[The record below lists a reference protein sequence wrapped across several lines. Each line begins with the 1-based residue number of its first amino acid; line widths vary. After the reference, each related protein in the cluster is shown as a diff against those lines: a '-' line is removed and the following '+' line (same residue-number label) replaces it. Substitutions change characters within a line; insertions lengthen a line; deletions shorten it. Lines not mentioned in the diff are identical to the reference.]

1 MLELSSQ
8 ARTLAGILLL
18 ALITVESGGAY
29 LTAISR
35 GKAPATEFQK
45 SYARAG
51 HGHAGMFVTL
61 GLITAVLTDA
71 TTLDGFW
78 EWLART
84 GVPIAAIVMPAGF
97 FFCSMGKDRTSPSR
111 WWVLIPVGA
120 AFLTAGLAT
129 LGIGLIVA
137 A

>member
-1 MLELSSQ
+1 MLDLSSEAQ
-8 ARTLAGILLL
+8 ALAGILLL

-29 LTAISR
+29 LTVLSR

-61 GLITAVLTDA
+61 GIITAVLTDA
-71 TTLDGFW
+71 TDLDGFW
-78 EWLART
+78 EWIART

-97 FFCSMGKDRTSPSR
+97 FFASLGKERTSPSR
-111 WWVLIPVGA
+111 WWVLIPTGA

-129 LGIGLIVA
+129 LGIGLIA
-137 A
+137 AS